1 MMFTQYPTCFP
12 DQEYEPQE
20 TASTYYDPH
29 YFAPVVP
36 QNLQP
41 VQAALPQRTDMIV
54 HAPMPTLLGQ
64 NPLWSRNFE
73 DLSEYQTQYSA
84 SPLSVTGSDTVCY
97 YPEADQQSL
106 ASGQW
111 SDEVDQGS
119 QHPIATFPTP
129 SELLVELSTK
139 NDLALSAPGYPSKSP
154 SLEPPQSADDAKSEA
169 SRGKARRRVTSH
181 SIGQATTS
189 DPETISSHEK
199 KRHYLECLEQ
209 YVMYLHQQL
218 ELLNVSPVPLKRVQS
233 YGGLK
238 SRSIRTLLVHM
249 EKTSRGLASK
259 TKAEE
264 DRFAQLREEVMS
276 RNFSNEH
283 PAD

>member
-139 NDLALSAPGYPSKSP
+139 NDLALSAPGYPYVKSESSAHPTTKHENLDSNHSYTSSKSP

-238 SRSIRTLLVHM
+238 SRSIRV
-249 EKTSRGLASK
+249 SQG
-259 TKAEE
+259 
-264 DRFAQLREEVMS
+264 
-276 RNFSNEH
+276 
-283 PAD
+283 